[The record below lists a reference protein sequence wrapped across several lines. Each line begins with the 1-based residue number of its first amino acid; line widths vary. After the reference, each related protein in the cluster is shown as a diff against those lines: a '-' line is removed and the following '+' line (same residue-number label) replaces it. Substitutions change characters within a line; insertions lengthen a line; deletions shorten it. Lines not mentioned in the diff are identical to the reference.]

1 MSRTL
6 WVRPAGGRGSQ
17 RGRRDFQ
24 DTSQECA
31 GLSWRGFGAAGLQT
45 QEDRRRWW
53 PAPGGWGHSA
63 QSGGLWSCSLEV
75 VALAAEVGLLGGRRG
90 HWREP
95 AAGTWRKEG
104 TLCRSAVGRKG
115 AAVPAGGW
123 LLFTAG
129 GKEWMPHMQMYTKQ
143 AVLYFSE

>member
-75 VALAAEVGLLGGRRG
+75 VALAAEVGLL
-90 HWREP
+90 W
-95 AAGTWRKEG
+95 
-104 TLCRSAVGRKG
+104 GRKG
-115 AAVPAGGW
+115 SLERACCRHVEERGDPLQVSSRVGGCSSSCRWLAALHCWWEGMDATHADVYKTGCA
-123 LLFTAG
+123 LF
-129 GKEWMPHMQMYTKQ
+129 
-143 AVLYFSE
+143 L